1 MKIFYNIAEYI
12 SALIL
17 LTMKIKKPL
26 FIAIVALDL
35 GLTIFFLVI
44 SIIML
49 ANTVGKTP
57 AEIAANAGNGL
68 IGYLQNHTTVYGLAF
83 VVPLF
88 VLLAGN
94 IVGLVIFVKK
104 TSKSEPA
111 KLDDLSEE
119 QKEAL
124 SPLPSRELRILVSD
138 GEERENAF
146 HHCLAIILNG
156 TAVSIAANH
165 AHHPY
170 RLRRFVETARAERQL
185 AHLIVLK
192 HYCGLHSLGLYESH
206 NAVVACGRLDYI
218 AFGNPFELPGK
229 HIFQI

>member
-1 MKIFYNIAEYI
+1 MKN
-12 SALIL
+12 
-17 LTMKIKKPL
+17 KKPL
-26 FIAIVALDL
+26 FIALIALDL
-35 GLTIFFLVI
+35 ALTIFFLVI

-57 AEIAANAGNGL
+57 AEIAANADNGL

-124 SPLPSRELRILVSD
+124 RQELLKD
-138 GEERENAF
+138 LQGGGENKE
-146 HHCLAIILNG
+146 
-156 TAVSIAANH
+156 
-165 AHHPY
+165 
-170 RLRRFVETARAERQL
+170 
-185 AHLIVLK
+185 
-192 HYCGLHSLGLYESH
+192 
-206 NAVVACGRLDYI
+206 
-218 AFGNPFELPGK
+218 
-229 HIFQI
+229 

>member
-88 VLLAGN
+88 LLLALN

-124 SPLPSRELRILVSD
+124 RQELLKD
-138 GEERENAF
+138 LQGGGEKDNKE
-146 HHCLAIILNG
+146 
-156 TAVSIAANH
+156 
-165 AHHPY
+165 
-170 RLRRFVETARAERQL
+170 
-185 AHLIVLK
+185 
-192 HYCGLHSLGLYESH
+192 
-206 NAVVACGRLDYI
+206 
-218 AFGNPFELPGK
+218 
-229 HIFQI
+229 

>member
-1 MKIFYNIAEYI
+1 MKN
-12 SALIL
+12 
-17 LTMKIKKPL
+17 KKPL
-26 FIAIVALDL
+26 FIALIALDL
-35 GLTIFFLVI
+35 ALTIFFLVI

-57 AEIAANAGNGL
+57 AEIAANANNGL

-124 SPLPSRELRILVSD
+124 RQELLKD
-138 GEERENAF
+138 LQGGGEKENK
-146 HHCLAIILNG
+146 
-156 TAVSIAANH
+156 
-165 AHHPY
+165 
-170 RLRRFVETARAERQL
+170 E
-185 AHLIVLK
+185 
-192 HYCGLHSLGLYESH
+192 
-206 NAVVACGRLDYI
+206 
-218 AFGNPFELPGK
+218 
-229 HIFQI
+229 

>member
-26 FIAIVALDL
+26 FIAIIALDL

-57 AEIAANAGNGL
+57 AEIAANANNGL
-68 IGYLQNHTTVYGLAF
+68 IGYLQNHTTVYGLGF

-88 VLLAGN
+88 LLLALN

-124 SPLPSRELRILVSD
+124 RQEL
-138 GEERENAF
+138 
-146 HHCLAIILNG
+146 
-156 TAVSIAANH
+156 
-165 AHHPY
+165 
-170 RLRRFVETARAERQL
+170 
-185 AHLIVLK
+185 LK
-192 HYCGLHSLGLYESH
+192 DLQGG
-206 NAVVACGRLDYI
+206 
-218 AFGNPFELPGK
+218 GNKEDK
-229 HIFQI
+229 